1 MFRDLSKET
10 SSEFELSRSSG
21 ILLGVKDLG
30 QGNIMNKT
38 ISNIATLAFVAG
50 SIVSFSTYAED
61 EASTVSLDGLQL
73 VEKDRR
79 GEIYADPDVDWS
91 VYTEIQL
98 QDATVAFRRNWQR
111 DQNRYNSF
119 KIRTDDMEKI
129 KSSLAA
135 EFHEVFTEEL
145 STNGG
150 YTMTDSSGDNVMTIR
165 SAIVDLDVHAPDT
178 MRAGNTKQFTESAG
192 KMTLKLEL
200 YDSVTG
206 DLIATA
212 SDRREAPRRGYMQ
225 WTTSVSNKAEANRML
240 KRWAQG
246 LRERL
251 DKARASK

>member
-1 MFRDLSKET
+1 V
-10 SSEFELSRSSG
+10 FELSLISG
-21 ILLGVKDLG
+21 ILLRAKVSE
-30 QGNIMNKT
+30 QGIIMNK
-38 ISNIATLAFVAG
+38 IIPNIATFAFVAG
-50 SIVSFSTYAED
+50 LTVSFSSYAE
-61 EASTVSLDGLQL
+61 EEPNTVSLDGLEL

-145 STNGG
+145 SSNGG
-150 YTMTDSSGDNVMTIR
+150 YTMTDASGDSVMTIKP
-165 SAIVDLDVHAPDT
+165 AIVDLDVHAPDT
-178 MRAGNTKQFTESAG
+178 MRAGRTRQFTESAG

-225 WTTSVSNKAEANRML
+225 WTTSVSNKAEASRML

-251 DKARASK
+251 DKARGAE